1 MDKVDNKLPSH
12 SFLLATGHLSRAQA
26 SVLMQLRMEHV
37 PLNYCLHKINKAESP
52 VCPAC
57 QLADETVH
65 HYLFD
70 CPGFAYE
77 RHTLAWTT
85 GCNSKLIRHL
95 LGNWC
100 TFKAVLTYVHATGR
114 FRGIYG
120 DLHMYSYQADDPP

>member
-12 SFLLATGHLSRAQA
+12 SFLLVTGHLSRAQA
-26 SVLMQLRMEHV
+26 SVLMQLHRGHI
-37 PLNYCLHKINKAESP
+37 PLNYFLHKINKAESP
-52 VCPAC
+52 ACPAR

-70 CPGFAYE
+70 CLGFAYE
-77 RHTLAWTT
+77 RHTLAQTT
-85 GCNSKLIRHL
+85 GCNSKSIRHL

-100 TFKAVLTYVHATGR
+100 MFKAVLTYVHATGR

-120 DLHMYSYQADDPP
+120 DLHMRSYQADDPP